1 MKPLRIA
8 LEGSIGSGK
17 STIIRKLNLQYQNKN
32 IVGIIEPDELW
43 RTSGLLKDFYN
54 NQRTYVTP
62 LQTFISATFLLREIN
77 LSSTNAHI
85 IISERSLDS
94 AEKVFLP
101 MLIEDAVI
109 DKSEFDVISRVNRDF
124 NGRSQKVD
132 LYIFLTTDPT
142 ECFNNIQKRDRQGEN
157 KIELTYLQN
166 IDLLH
171 RKWMK
176 TLPDDKVLQL
186 STSDQDFELLEQNIN
201 LLLRMLAEESL
212 LVWPKQNKNK

>member
-62 LQTFISATFLLREIN
+62 LQTFISATFLLRETN

-109 DKSEFDVISRVNRDF
+109 DKSEFDVISRVNR
-124 NGRSQKVD
+124 
-132 LYIFLTTDPT
+132 
-142 ECFNNIQKRDRQGEN
+142 
-157 KIELTYLQN
+157 
-166 IDLLH
+166 
-171 RKWMK
+171 
-176 TLPDDKVLQL
+176 L
-186 STSDQDFELLEQNIN
+186 SLIHI
-201 LLLRMLAEESL
+201 
-212 LVWPKQNKNK
+212 